1 MHKFQLKKTN
11 RPVFS
16 TELKAVSK
24 FAKFAKFPFAV
35 ELDDDTTKAKINP
48 LININTSKAKIN
60 SFINIGTTI
69 AKTNSLMNIK

>member
-1 MHKFQLKKTN
+1 MHNLTKLKRNN

-35 ELDDDTTKAKINP
+35 ELDDAAKAKMIP
-48 LININTSKAKIN
+48 
-60 SFINIGTTI
+60 
-69 AKTNSLMNIK
+69 